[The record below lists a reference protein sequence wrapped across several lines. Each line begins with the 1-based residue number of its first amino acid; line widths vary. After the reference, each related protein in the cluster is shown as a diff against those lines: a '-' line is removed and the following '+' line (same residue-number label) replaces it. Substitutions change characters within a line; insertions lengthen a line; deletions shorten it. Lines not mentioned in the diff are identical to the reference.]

1 MSEKSEKIK
10 VLALVGSLRKASINK
25 ALVEAAAEVAP
36 DGMEITIFPL
46 NGLPVY
52 DNDVELQGF
61 PDSVLALHQAIEAS
75 DAMILAT
82 PEYNGSYSGVIKNGI
97 DWASRGGSRLATKPV
112 VTMGGSPGALGG
124 TKAQEHLRAV
134 CLHLGMYLMPK
145 PTVAVPQLMKKIED
159 GKLTDEGTREFVA
172 GQMSAFKTWILR
184 F

>member
-1 MSEKSEKIK
+1 MSETIK
-10 VLALVGSLRKASINK
+10 VLALVGSLRKASMNK

-36 DGMEITIFPL
+36 SGMEITIFPL
-46 NGLPVY
+46 NALPVY
-52 DNDVELQGF
+52 DTDLEQQGF

-82 PEYNGSYSGVIKNGI
+82 PEYNGSFSGVLKNGI
-97 DWASRGGSRLATKPV
+97 DWASRGGSRLAAKPV

-145 PTVAVPQLMKKIED
+145 PTVAVPHFGQKIVD
-159 GKLTDEGTREFVA
+159 GKLTDESTRTFIGAQMVA
-172 GQMSAFKTWILR
+172 FQEWISRFK
-184 F
+184 